1 MTIGPEPMIR
11 MRLRSVRLGIALPRR
26 RRRLLLDQSVHDR
39 RLRRRFLAAVEHVV
53 EAGAAGPR
61 DLAAAP
67 ELLAQHAHAPVDPLA
82 DRVRLERGLVLR
94 GERGPLGLLAPSL
107 GLPVRD
113 QVFGHDALS
122 LPSWS

>member
-26 RRRLLLDQSVHDR
+26 GPRLFLDQAVDDR
-39 RLRRRFLAAVEHVV
+39 RLRRRFFTAVQDVV
-53 EAGAAGPR
+53 EAPAADPR

-67 ELLAQHAHAPVDPLA
+67 QLLAEHAHAPIDPLA
-82 DRVRLERGLVLR
+82 DRVRLEPGLVLR
-94 GERGPLGLLAPSL
+94 RERGPLWLLAASL
-107 GLPVRD
+107 GLPVGD
-113 QVFGHDALS
+113 QIFGHDALS

>member
-11 MRLRSVRLGIALPRR
+11 MRLRSVRWGNALPRR
-26 RRRLLLDQSVHDR
+26 GPRLFLDQAVHDR
-39 RLRRRFLAAVEHVV
+39 RLRRGFLAAIEHVV
-53 EAGAAGPR
+53 EAAAADPR

-67 ELLAQHAHAPVDPLA
+67 ELLAEHAHAPVDALA

-94 GERGPLGLLAPSL
+94 RERGPLRLLAPSL

-113 QVFGHDALS
+113 QVFWHDALS